1 MDRVNITS
9 TPIAGSLP
17 AQKPIL
23 AIALRFLAND
33 FAAAG
38 LLFLAGLLTRLPFR
52 SAILYHWDSVNFS
65 FALQEF
71 NIAKEQPQPPGYLLY
86 VGLAKAVDLLYH
98 NPQTTMVTIS
108 IVSSALA
115 AAALFFLGRAM
126 FGREAGLVAA
136 LLLIFSPLFWFYGEI
151 ALPHALDALLVIVSV
166 WFLFET
172 MRGKPSYFVPAILAV
187 SISGGVRQ
195 QTLVFLFPVLLFAL
209 RKVGWRRWLLGG
221 LLGGALCLA
230 WFIPLIAWSGGLSH
244 YLAVMN
250 AFTDRFQST
259 TSIFMGAGW
268 IGLRRNLIKLTLYT
282 AYGWGFA
289 VLPALLAGWTGLR
302 RGGWLK
308 TVSERSLFLGLW
320 IAPAVLYYG
329 LVHMGQQGLI
339 FVFLP
344 ALWLISAAALVYLA
358 RGHTRNLV
366 VGIAALSLV
375 HAAVFCLAPEYPLG
389 TGSQRLLTRATLL
402 NSDAYFQQRFDT
414 IRAHFSP
421 KQTAILAAS
430 WHYLDYYL
438 PDYPRIPFD
447 IGAKWEEDE
456 GVPASGV
463 THAVSLTPADL
474 GLHANA
480 NGEVTVV
487 IFDPALEAFNRS
499 PGRVSQSALP
509 GGGALDTLTLRPG
522 DRLYLD
528 GTSFGVVDKS
538 H

>member
-1 MDRVNITS
+1 MTRISPAANPT
-9 TPIAGSLP
+9 AGPLRARKSL
-17 AQKPIL
+17 L
-23 AIALRFLAND
+23 ETALQTLAND
-33 FAAAG
+33 YITAG
-38 LLFLAGLLTRLPFR
+38 WLFLAGLLTRLPFR

-71 NIAKEQPQPPGYLLY
+71 NLAKEQPQPPGYLLY

-98 NPQTTMVTIS
+98 NPQITMVSIS
-108 IVSSALA
+108 IAASALA
-115 AAALFFLGRAM
+115 GAALFLLGRAM
-126 FGREAGLVAA
+126 FSREVGLTAA

-151 ALPHALDALLVIVSV
+151 ALPHALDALLVVVSV
-166 WFLFET
+166 WLFYET
-172 MRGKPSYFVPAILAV
+172 MQGKRGYMVPAIVIV

-209 RKVGWRRWLLGG
+209 RKVGWKRWLIAG

-230 WFIPLIAWSGGLSH
+230 WFIPLISLSGGLSQ

-250 AFTDRFQST
+250 QFTDRFQST

-289 VLPALLAGWTGLR
+289 VFPALLAGWSGFR
-302 RGGWLK
+302 SGGWLRSI
-308 TVSERSLFLGLW
+308 SERSIFLGLW

-344 ALWLISAAALVYLA
+344 ALWLISAAALVNLT
-358 RGHTRNLV
+358 RGHPRNWV
-366 VGIAALSLV
+366 VGIAAICLL
-375 HAAVFCLAPEYPLG
+375 HAAVFCLAPEYPFG
-389 TGSQRLLTRATLL
+389 AGSQRLLTRATLV
-402 NSDAYFQQRFDT
+402 NSDEYFQRRFDT
-414 IRAHFSP
+414 IRQHFSP
-421 KQTAILAAS
+421 NQTAILAAS

-438 PDYPRIPFD
+438 PEYTRIPFD
-447 IGAKWEEDE
+447 IGSKWEEDE

-463 THAVSLTPADL
+463 THPVLLTPADL
-474 GLHANA
+474 GLQTNPD
-480 NGEVTVV
+480 GEVTVV
-487 IFDPALEAFNRS
+487 IFDPSLEAFNRL
-499 PGRVSQSALP
+499 PGRVSHLALP
-509 GGGALDTLTLRPG
+509 GGGDLDYFTIQRG
-522 DRLYLD
+522 GSFYLD
-528 GTSFGVVDKS
+528 GVSFGLGAPG